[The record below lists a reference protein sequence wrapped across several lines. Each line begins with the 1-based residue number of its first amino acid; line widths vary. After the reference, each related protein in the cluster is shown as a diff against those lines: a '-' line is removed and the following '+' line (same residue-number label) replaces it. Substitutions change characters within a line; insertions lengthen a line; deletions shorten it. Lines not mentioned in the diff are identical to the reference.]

1 LGAPTFK
8 DTSVIERTEVIICAA
23 IATENLLTN
32 FALCFEKRIFL
43 HLMGKMLGESY
54 SSITPEL
61 EDGAK
66 EMMNVVF
73 NQAKKPL
80 AQKGLAGYRS
90 VPQVIFGEGMRIRY
104 LTRGKSIL
112 LPFETEMGSFWAEI
126 TTQNITISDKV

>member
-1 LGAPTFK
+1 
-8 DTSVIERTEVIICAA
+8 
-23 IATENLLTN
+23 
-32 FALCFEKRIFL
+32 
-43 HLMGKMLGESY
+43 MGKMLGESY